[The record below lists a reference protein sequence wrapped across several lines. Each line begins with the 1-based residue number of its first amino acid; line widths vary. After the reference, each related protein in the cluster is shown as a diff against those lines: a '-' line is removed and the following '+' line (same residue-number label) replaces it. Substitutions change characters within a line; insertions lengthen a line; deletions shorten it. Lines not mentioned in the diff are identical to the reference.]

1 MISINEQK
9 PHEKVLFNS
18 PSPGVDTLGFL
29 FPTNVEWNHIAQRH
43 KQEGFVLSTGQ
54 RVTTSI
60 RGFVSGNLDSLHG
73 VNPKKIDH
81 SIAIFYLIVI
91 LSTSGRLS

>member
-1 MISINEQK
+1 MCDFTAMISSNEQK

-60 RGFVSGNLDSLHG
+60 RGFVSGN
-73 VNPKKIDH
+73 
-81 SIAIFYLIVI
+81 
-91 LSTSGRLS
+91 